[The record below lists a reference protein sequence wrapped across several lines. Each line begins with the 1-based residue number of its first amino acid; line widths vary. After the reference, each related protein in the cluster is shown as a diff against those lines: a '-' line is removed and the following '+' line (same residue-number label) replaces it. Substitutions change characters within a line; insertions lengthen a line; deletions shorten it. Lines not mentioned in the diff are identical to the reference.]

1 MKIAINSNASAPDT
15 AEKRYWADLLRNAN
29 SNDYTNEKGFKQKL
43 IENLYESCYY
53 EFNETIFLTPNEKE

>member
-1 MKIAINSNASAPDT
+1 MKIAINSNAPDT
-15 AEKRYWADLLRNAN
+15 PEKRYWADLLQNAN

-53 EFNETIFLTPNEKE
+53 DFNESIFETPTIKEN